1 MWFVKGD
8 IFFIFSVKM
17 WYHRFSGSRG
27 TSIIYVNSH
36 CYLVATLK
44 V

>member
-1 MWFVKGD
+1 MWLVKGD
-8 IFFIFSVKM
+8 IFFMFLVKM
-17 WYHRFSGSRG
+17 WYHRFLGSRG
-27 TSIIYVNSH
+27 TSIYVNSH